1 MAEITAAAVMA
12 LREKTGLPMMECK
25 KALRECGGN
34 TDEAVE
40 WLRKQGIKTQALRAD
55 RETSCGRLA
64 VFTDPALGV
73 ATIIEMRCESPP
85 VAGSPDFKD
94 FCNDIAKTLAL
105 GPGANTPEELLAQKS
120 QAHPGQ
126 TLAELKADLFNR
138 MREVF
143 ELARIK
149 RVNAPCGGYAHHD
162 GSKAALVEI
171 AGEKVAEAAETAK
184 EIAMHVVALSPQG
197 DQAGHAAA
205 LHILAADKMA
215 RALGR
220 HEQNVVSGRRLHLAE
235 VEVEAVAGHQHRPRL
250 EVRLDA
256 RLVNI
261 PLQLVGEEDVDHV
274 SLLDGVLDAERLEAM
289 AFGELIV
296 GSAGSLGHNH
306 LEAAIT
312 EVLGLGV
319 PLRAVAD
326 DGDGLA
332 GEVLE
337 IGVGVVVDRAGQGVR
352 SRKTKGGEGKGS
364 TLGQQLV

>member
-184 EIAMHVVALSPQG
+184 EIAMNVVALSPQAIRKEDLDPAVIDKEREILTEAARNEG
-197 DQAGHAAA
+197 KPDNIIAKMIEGRLRNFFAQCVLLEQPFVKDDKQSVGQLAKQAGIEIKAV
-205 LHILAADKMA
+205 DNW
-215 RALGR
+215 RLG
-220 HEQNVVSGRRLHLAE
+220 E
-235 VEVEAVAGHQHRPRL
+235 
-250 EVRLDA
+250 
-256 RLVNI
+256 
-261 PLQLVGEEDVDHV
+261 
-274 SLLDGVLDAERLEAM
+274 
-289 AFGELIV
+289 
-296 GSAGSLGHNH
+296 
-306 LEAAIT
+306 
-312 EVLGLGV
+312 
-319 PLRAVAD
+319 
-326 DGDGLA
+326 
-332 GEVLE
+332 
-337 IGVGVVVDRAGQGVR
+337 
-352 SRKTKGGEGKGS
+352 
-364 TLGQQLV
+364 

>member
-34 TDEAVE
+34 TDEAVD

-64 VFTDPALGV
+64 VFTDPARGV

-105 GPGANTPEELLAQKS
+105 GPGANTPDELLAQKS
-120 QAHPGQ
+120 QAHPDQ

-184 EIAMHVVALSPQG
+184 EIAMHVVALSPQAIRKEDLDPAVIDKEREILTEAARNEG
-197 DQAGHAAA
+197 KPDNIIAKMIEGRLRNFFAQCVLLEQPFVKDDKQSVGQLAKQAGIEIKAV
-205 LHILAADKMA
+205 DNW
-215 RALGR
+215 RLG
-220 HEQNVVSGRRLHLAE
+220 E
-235 VEVEAVAGHQHRPRL
+235 
-250 EVRLDA
+250 
-256 RLVNI
+256 
-261 PLQLVGEEDVDHV
+261 
-274 SLLDGVLDAERLEAM
+274 
-289 AFGELIV
+289 
-296 GSAGSLGHNH
+296 
-306 LEAAIT
+306 
-312 EVLGLGV
+312 
-319 PLRAVAD
+319 
-326 DGDGLA
+326 
-332 GEVLE
+332 
-337 IGVGVVVDRAGQGVR
+337 
-352 SRKTKGGEGKGS
+352 
-364 TLGQQLV
+364 